1 MSGPRVSLLLIL
13 FWCTCGLKE
22 NLDHDDKKVVFWST
36 KHLQS
41 FFKGLSFLSSLTS
54 EQGGRSTM
62 CILSQKFHVFWPLD
76 TWHGLESIGQSSFFF
91 PPIHWPYWFF
101 IFLADNFFR
110 PLTLSRWRQIGMNTP
125 HFYASR
131 EFPKEPELQN
141 EIASTSIILLLKKK
155 VMDTQIF
162 FQKKKKPKYVTIL
175 LHVVNSILGNHAQRK
190 ELDSIWQK
198 NK

>member
-62 CILSQKFHVFWPLD
+62 CILSQKFHVFWASRYM
-76 TWHGLESIGQSSFFF
+76 TWVGINRTKLLFFLLPFIGLTGFLFFW
-91 PPIHWPYWFF
+91 PI
-101 IFLADNFFR
+101 IFSGHLLCRGDDKSA
-110 PLTLSRWRQIGMNTP
+110 WTP
-125 HFYASR
+125 H
-131 EFPKEPELQN
+131 
-141 EIASTSIILLLKKK
+141 
-155 VMDTQIF
+155 IF
-162 FQKKKKPKYVTIL
+162 MLRGNFQKNPNYKM
-175 LHVVNSILGNHAQRK
+175 R
-190 ELDSIWQK
+190 
-198 NK
+198 